1 LYKPKILWRGRRDHL
16 PDAEIVGEISFRGAA
31 ERGEFIIPAH
41 TAAANNFTVNAGD
54 FQIFFE
60 GTEISI
66 DFLRKILNDVA
77 DYIVIESHDE
87 YLLRFRELYAL
98 GLIDRVITLPTLL
111 NYATD
116 NFFSLNNAVQI
127 FNLIHALKLFRTLDV
142 DGFFAK
148 NDYYMF
154 PDFKS
159 KIAGI
164 ADTETYPA
172 LENFYGEIYSS
183 LDDCRYKFFD
193 ALLITNDRTPEEFI
207 NVLVATDLLA
217 ENILIFARKNSA
229 LEDFLIANENAFEK
243 ISMFPAVN
251 GNWLLLKKVV
261 RADCKI
267 YVVTH
272 KNAKLF
278 ALPKGYKIIHAGHAL
293 AQKNFG
299 YLGDDTGDNI
309 SRLNP
314 YLNEITALYWL
325 WKNTSHNLIGF
336 VHYRRFFTADGE
348 NILTTDKAKEL
359 LRENDIIVNGC
370 EFGYVALYDWKI
382 MLSGRKIAE
391 HVMNTIRKY
400 IAARQPDYLAAYD
413 RVTNSFGVFCYE
425 IFITRWEIF
434 NGYCEWLFSF
444 IIDAA
449 EEILATSNLASS
461 DDPREYRAISFVAE
475 HLLTVWLIKNRL
487 QVKTLPIIFHDN
499 I

>member
-1 LYKPKILWRGRRDHL
+1 MYKPKILWRGRRDHL
-16 PDAEIVGEISFRGAA
+16 PDAEIIGKISFRGAA
-31 ERGEFIIPAH
+31 ERGEFIVPSNAE
-41 TAAANNFTVNAGD
+41 AANNYKLTD
-54 FQIFFE
+54 FRIFLD
-60 GTEISI
+60 GKEIST
-66 DFLRKILNDVA
+66 DMLRKILNAAA

-111 NYATD
+111 NYAAD

-127 FNLIHALKLFRTLDV
+127 FNLIHAQKLPRTLDV

-154 PDFKS
+154 PEFNS

-164 ADTETYPA
+164 ADAETYPA
-172 LENFYGEIYSS
+172 LRNFYGEIYSS

-193 ALLITNDRTPEEFI
+193 ALLLTAERTPEEFI
-207 NVLVATDLLA
+207 NALVATDLLT
-217 ENILIFARKNSA
+217 ETLLVFARKNSA
-229 LEDFLIANENAFEK
+229 LESFLTANENVFEK
-243 ISMFPAVN
+243 VSAFPAVN
-251 GNWLLLKKVV
+251 GHWLLLKKSV
-261 RADCKI
+261 RANSKI

-272 KNAKLF
+272 KDAKLS
-278 ALPKGYKIIHAGHAL
+278 ALPEDYEIIHAGHAL
-293 AQKNFG
+293 AKEKFG
-299 YLGDDTGDNI
+299 YLGDDSGDNI

-325 WKNTSHNLIGF
+325 WKHTAHNFIGF
-336 VHYRRFFTADGE
+336 VHYRRFFTTDGE
-348 NILTTDKAKEL
+348 NILTTSEASEL

-370 EFGYVALYDWKI
+370 QFGYVALYDWKI
-382 MLSGRKIAE
+382 MLSGRKLAE

-413 RVTNSFGVFCYE
+413 RVNNSFGVFCYE

-444 IIDAA
+444 IIDAT
-449 EEILATSNLASS
+449 EEILATTNLASS
-461 DDPREYRAISFVAE
+461 DDPRDYRAISFVAE
-475 HLLTVWLIKNRL
+475 HLMTVWLIKNRL
-487 QVKTLPIIFHDN
+487 QIKTLPIIFRDN
-499 I
+499 V